1 MVRVA
6 GFDIAE
12 ILGALQKFS
21 FKRFALALGVIY
33 GTFAVVETYL
43 DAVIAAG
50 DLSSGGTVIVALLG
64 IMGTVI
70 AFYFGNHQ
78 NGTQTE
84 EATIETAE
92 VVAEEEDVDED
103 EDAEKASSQTVS
115 TSTVVLDDSQ
125 NTTET

>member
-1 MVRVA
+1 MVRVV

-12 ILGALQKFS
+12 TLGALQKFS

-33 GTFAVVETYL
+33 GTFTVVGTYL

-84 EATIETAE
+84 EATTETAE
-92 VVAEEEDVDED
+92 VATEEEYVDEGEDVDN
-103 EDAEKASSQTVS
+103 ASSQN
-115 TSTVVLDDSQ
+115 TSTAVLEDSQ